1 MNNNEKKIV
10 EEVTKQLIVQ
20 YPTTVIPSK
29 ADIYFSLKQYCIEG
43 LILLN
48 KARREMI
55 LNKIEK
61 NVVKEYNKL
70 NKVKISNKD
79 SVKSW
84 TLGSCYDNNSVVVI
98 VNDLH
103 YRLSAKQIPELLRD
117 KTFKTIRKRKHTYL
131 ELIK

>member
-1 MNNNEKKIV
+1 MDNTEKKIV
-10 EEVTKQLIVQ
+10 EEVTKQLVVQ

-29 ADIYFSLKQYCIEG
+29 ADIYFSLKQYCLEE

-79 SVKSW
+79 AVSSW

-103 YRLSAKQIPELLRD
+103 YRLSATQIPELLKG
-117 KTFKTIRKRKHTYL
+117 KTFRTIAKRKYTYL